1 METDPLSIEVE
12 PTECSDILERNQL
25 DQLFTEPIILE
36 TKLSYQVIYIFKSKI
51 ILNYHTFKTSINLTR
66 YV

>member
-1 METDPLSIEVE
+1 MAKDRLSVKVE

-25 DQLFTEPIILE
+25 DWLFTEPAKIE